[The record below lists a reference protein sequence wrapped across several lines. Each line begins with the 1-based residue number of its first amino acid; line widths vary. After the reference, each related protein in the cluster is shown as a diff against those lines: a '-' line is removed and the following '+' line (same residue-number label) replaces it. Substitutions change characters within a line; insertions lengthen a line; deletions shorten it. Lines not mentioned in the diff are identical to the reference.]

1 MKTFI
6 FFLLI
11 LFNCFYSSEAQ
22 SKIES
27 ARHERVY
34 LHTDCNIYIAG
45 NNLFYALYL
54 QGDPGQMSKNAY
66 LILRDRHNSII
77 TNVRLEIINRKAF
90 GNIWLPD
97 TLHSDVYQLVCY
109 TNLMRNE
116 GEDCYFKK
124 EIIIA
129 NRFDKKLELFDST
142 SIDISAASRGK
153 YSINEAGNGNL
164 IIHLDKQTLN
174 AREKATFSI
183 ETKSIPGDSIT
194 RLSVSVSEIFPDTPD
209 EPSISDCFNN
219 VIRQTSNSDLRQDH
233 RNYHSEI
240 AGSVIE
246 GRVLPV
252 PVPGN
257 KSAVGTGDSRKG
269 KNKFTIL
276 VSTPDSIANMQYTT
290 TDSMG
295 SFSIFL
301 NHYYE
306 GKELFIRL
314 KENEKADIEL
324 DNKFKLNTPFNQS
337 GLLNVRGIRSY
348 LLRNL
353 NISEAQ
359 RYYTE
364 RATIDTAKKT
374 EQSKAIPKVYY
385 KPYSRVFPADY
396 LPLSDF
402 VEISRE
408 ILPAVKVRKNNDSYN
423 LSFVNTR
430 NKGFPEAEPAI
441 FLDGVP
447 VDDVNQIINL
457 GTDQIK
463 RIDILPAIRYY
474 GEMPLPGILAV
485 FSKNL
490 EIYKIQ
496 FKTPTVRY
504 HSLASQIHTKP
515 LLFIPADGNKRIP
528 DLRQVL
534 LWDPEIILHNKE
546 LKQIECYTS
555 DLRGIYLINIQGIT
569 SNGLPVNGSA
579 VFTVKTKS
587 N

>member
-1 MKTFI
+1 M
-6 FFLLI
+6 I

-22 SKIES
+22 SNIES
-27 ARHERVY
+27 LKQERVY
-34 LHTDCNIYIAG
+34 LHTDRNIYIAG
-45 NNLFYALYL
+45 DNLFYTLYL
-54 QGDPGQMSKNAY
+54 KGNPGQMSKYAY

-77 TNVRLEIINRKAF
+77 THIRLEIDNRKAF
-90 GNIWLPD
+90 GNILLPD
-97 TLHSDVYQLVCY
+97 TLHSDMYQLVCY

-116 GEDCYFKK
+116 GENSYFKK
-124 EIIIA
+124 EIIIT

-142 SIDISAASRGK
+142 SIDPSAGLTSMH
-153 YSINEAGNGNL
+153 SINETGNGNL
-164 IIHLDKQTLN
+164 IIHLDKQTFN
-174 AREKATFSI
+174 TREKAIFSI

-194 RLSVSVSEIFPDTPD
+194 RLSVSVSEVFPGSPD
-209 EPSISDCFNN
+209 EPSISDYFNN
-219 VIRQTSNSDLRQDH
+219 TSRQEDSSDPFQYN
-233 RNYHSEI
+233 RNYHSEVQ
-240 AGSVIE
+240 GSVIE
-246 GRVLPV
+246 GRVIHIPAPGYQPV
-252 PVPGN
+252 VG
-257 KSAVGTGDSRKG
+257 KSGSVRDI
-269 KNKFTIL
+269 NNYTII

-290 TDSMG
+290 TDSLG
-295 SFSIFL
+295 LFSIFL
-301 NHYYE
+301 NRYYE

-314 KENEKADIEL
+314 KENEKASIEL
-324 DNKFKLNTPFNQS
+324 DNIFKLIKPFTPTD
-337 GLLNVRGIRSY
+337 LLNVRGIRSY

-353 NISEAQ
+353 NISEVQ

-364 RATIDTAKKT
+364 RGATDTLKET
-374 EQSKAIPKVYY
+374 EQPIAIPKVYY
-385 KPYSRVFPADY
+385 KPYSKVYPADY

-408 ILPAVKVRKNNDSYN
+408 ILPALKVRKNNDSYN
-423 LSFVNTR
+423 LSFINTR
-430 NKGFPEAEPAI
+430 NKGFPEAEPVI

-447 VDDVNQIINL
+447 IDDVNQIINL

-463 RIDILPAIRYY
+463 RIDILPATRYY
-474 GEMPLPGILAV
+474 GEIPLPGILAV